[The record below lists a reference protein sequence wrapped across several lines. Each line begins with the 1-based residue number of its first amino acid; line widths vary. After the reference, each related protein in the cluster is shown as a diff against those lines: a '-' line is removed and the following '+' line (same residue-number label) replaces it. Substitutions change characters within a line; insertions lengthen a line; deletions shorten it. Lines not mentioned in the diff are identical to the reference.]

1 MPYPQRDLPSS
12 PSSFLFLLREKPWDI
27 YNLQSRQ
34 VKRTPQNST
43 TELIIWKMN
52 LSVVPMTTVKFKS
65 AFQHAWWAVNIL
77 WELLCIWSDWK
88 SLKLLIKLLQRH
100 SHQIQGNWAGKNFI
114 TASRVNSWLIMYA
127 RMQRWIWNLQLPT
140 VSTFEYSWISR
151 KRSPKMQRLTDCLWE
166 VVADKN
172 WTTGDLFREEVWAR
186 LLYGR

>member
-1 MPYPQRDLPSS
+1 
-12 PSSFLFLLREKPWDI
+12 
-27 YNLQSRQ
+27 
-34 VKRTPQNST
+34 
-43 TELIIWKMN
+43 MN

-114 TASRVNSWLIMYA
+114 TASRVNSRLITYA

-151 KRSPKMQRLTDCLWE
+151 KRSPKMQ
-166 VVADKN
+166 
-172 WTTGDLFREEVWAR
+172 DLLIA
-186 LLYGR
+186 YGRWSLTRIEPQGTSSEKSSGYVYFMGDNLLHAISNLCHM

>member
-1 MPYPQRDLPSS
+1 MRLNPAPRCFNFITYSQGRSS
-12 PSSFLFLLREKPWDI
+12 VLLKI
-27 YNLQSRQ
+27 F
-34 VKRTPQNST
+34 T

-114 TASRVNSWLIMYA
+114 TASRVNSRLIAYA

-166 VVADKN
+166 VVAYKN

-186 LLYGR
+186 LLYWR